1 MSKILKRPMFRK
13 GGEVTEGIVSMA
25 TPRKN
30 YADGPDPMDNDQLA
44 QQASRYAN
52 IAAKIYGSTAPS
64 IDPAARSLIDFGT
77 KYMAARPI
85 GGRGLKGLLTTAAKP
100 GSEAAQLYFNEMD
113 KQDAA
118 NRQLKM
124 FGLQQA
130 FGENLAQI
138 KARREYAKDKLLADE
153 RREIKIE
160 EELTKL
166 YGPQIKDGI
175 EIKAPI
181 IDREGRSKIARTLN
195 QVAKGR
201 VKLSEKETLS
211 GANVSRAPIIN
222 GSITDPEYIDKK
234 TKEPAPT
241 YYSPGQFYVNHNGD
255 IYYYQGKNK
264 FKKVFDFVS
273 R

>member
-1 MSKILKRPMFRK
+1 MFRK

-64 IDPAARSLIDFGT
+64 VDPAARALIDFGT
-77 KYMAARPI
+77 KYMAARPV

-138 KARREYAKDKLLADE
+138 KAKREYARDKLLEDE
-153 RREIKIE
+153 RRELDIE
-160 EELTKL
+160 KELSKL

-175 EIKAPI
+175 EIRQAI
-181 IDREGRSKIARTLN
+181 IDRAGRSKIARTLN
-195 QVAKGR
+195 DVAKGR
-201 VKLSEKETLS
+201 IKLSEKETLS
-211 GANVSRAPIIN
+211 AANVSRAPIVD
-222 GSITDPEYIDKK
+222 GSITDQNYIDKK
-234 TKEPAPT
+234 TKEPDPI
-241 YYSPGQFYVNHNGD
+241 YYQQGQFYVNHDGD

-264 FKKVFDFVS
+264 FKKISDFRS

>member
-1 MSKILKRPMFRK
+1 MFRK

-30 YADGPDPMDNDQLA
+30 YRDGPDPMDNDQLA

-160 EELTKL
+160 EELDKEFGTK
-166 YGPQIKDGI
+166 IKDGI
-175 EIKAPI
+175 EIRPAI
-181 IDREGRSKIARTLN
+181 IDREGRMKISKTIN
-195 QVAKGR
+195 QIAKGR
-201 VKLSEKETLS
+201 VKLSENQKLE
-211 GANVSRAPIIN
+211 GASVSRVPIIN
-222 GSITDPEYIDKK
+222 GSIIDQEYIDKK
-234 TKEPAPT
+234 TKEPNPL
-241 YYSPGQFYVNHNGD
+241 YYKQGQFYINHDGD

-264 FKKVFDFVS
+264 FKKIFDFVS